1 MTAGDAQVSDLL
13 DNLHHEMYSLIHN
26 HCVYKSVW
34 LPVIEEQLILEK
46 SLQANLHIEFSMAV
60 INDSQIVGHIPSERL
75 FTDHLVFFTQRGSR
89 CRLSYYWENEESK
102 MLKSIM

>member
-1 MTAGDAQVSDLL
+1 MAAGDAQVSDLL

-75 FTDHLVFFTQRGSR
+75 DD
-89 CRLSYYWENEESK
+89 
-102 MLKSIM
+102 